1 MKGTLDSPMHHGG
14 VENPPAGGN
23 QAGDKNG
30 YNPMI
35 ALGAP
40 APDTDK
46 MGLQI
51 TVEMQGVG
59 TNTQI
64 TGWPGTEI
72 PNRWGSK
79 QTK

>member
-1 MKGTLDSPMHHGG
+1 MKKADLDTPMNNGFG
-14 VENPPAGGN
+14 QPSSGGN
-23 QAGDKNG
+23 QAGDVEQF
-30 YNPMI
+30 NPLVV
-35 ALGAP
+35 LGAP
-40 APDTDK
+40 KADTDK

-64 TGWPGTEI
+64 HGWPGTEI
-72 PNRWGSK
+72 PNRWGNK